1 MGKCICVGRSYTFWT
16 KAKGVGIVG
25 LGAGGL
31 QFNGVARVGF
41 TDSPDLKEL
50 RERALHMSGGRRRR
64 WGRGQRQ
71 GSLCPAHSG
80 HDQQAGMA
88 GAE

>member
-1 MGKCICVGRSYTFWT
+1 MYLCWKVIHVLDKSKGGWNC
-16 KAKGVGIVG
+16 GVGG
-25 LGAGGL
+25 RGAAVY
-31 QFNGVARVGF
+31 NGVARVGF

-64 WGRGQRQ
+64 RGRGQRQ

>member
-1 MGKCICVGRSYTFWT
+1 MFWT

-25 LGAGGL
+25 LGAGGR
-31 QFNGVARVGF
+31 QFDGVARVGF

-50 RERALHMSGGRRRR
+50 REQALHMSGGRRRCQ
-64 WGRGQRQ
+64 GRGQRQ

-80 HDQQAGMA
+80 DDQQAGVA
-88 GAE
+88 GTE